1 MRLPTHDEFEDDG
14 PGLTPLIDVVFLLL
28 IFFLVATTFSQDE
41 KDPTVNLARILK
53 AQPITSGPKDVIVNV
68 TKDGEYIVEKE
79 KLTEGQLF
87 TFLGELATRN
97 PGMRRVMIRADRDV
111 KFHYPATVMG
121 ICLDK
126 KIKYV
131 TTVLEEQG

>member
-1 MRLPTHDEFEDDG
+1 MRVPNYDYENDG

-41 KDPTVNLARILK
+41 KDPSVNLAKILA

-68 TKDGEYIVEKE
+68 TKDGEYIIERE
-79 KLTEGQLF
+79 KLTEGQLL
-87 TFLGELATRN
+87 TFLGELAAKN

-111 KFHYPATVMG
+111 KFHFPATVMG
-121 ICLDK
+121 ICIDK
-126 KIKYV
+126 KLKYV
-131 TTVLEEQG
+131 TTVLEQT

>member
-1 MRLPTHDEFEDDG
+1 MRVPNYDYDDDG

-41 KDPTVNLARILK
+41 KDPSVNLAKILAAK
-53 AQPITSGPKDVIVNV
+53 PITAGPKDVIVNV
-68 TKDGEYIVEKE
+68 TKEGEYIVEKE
-79 KLTEGQLF
+79 KLTEGQLLA
-87 TFLGELATRN
+87 FLGELATRN

-121 ICLDK
+121 ICIDK
-126 KIKYV
+126 KLKYV
-131 TTVLEEQG
+131 TTVLEQT